1 MPLVIKAKLV
11 LPGVRHRVF
20 PFFLPISYF
29 PCESVMQKSVRVLVA
44 NRPKLMR
51 ELILAT
57 FANQPD
63 IEVVGEVADDREI
76 PKRVS
81 ETLPDFLFIALDEPG
96 KRPGICDTIFR
107 HHPRVRIIAIA
118 PGEDCSVCYWTS
130 TDIHSNNLE
139 VSEGAILGAIRKA
152 RHLAG
157 KLS

>member
-1 MPLVIKAKLV
+1 
-11 LPGVRHRVF
+11 
-20 PFFLPISYF
+20 
-29 PCESVMQKSVRVLVA
+29 MQKAVRVLVA

-57 FANQPD
+57 FAEQPD

-96 KRPGICDTIFR
+96 KRPGICDTIFQ

-118 PGEDCSVCYWTS
+118 PGEDCSVCYWAS
-130 TDIHSNNLE
+130 LDIHSNDME
-139 VSEGAILGAIRKA
+139 ASEGSILGTIREG
-152 RHLAG
+152 RHLSG
-157 KLS
+157 EPWQ